1 MFRKLAERRDLP
13 HLKRLPATQVRAYVQ
28 RLRHTP
34 LAIKWFIE
42 AVDAGGQPDDLL
54 RDQTMLLD
62 FCMTSIYE
70 SLEDTAQDLLVVL
83 YAVDAPIGLS
93 DMAILSELSLD
104 DLRRAVHEL
113 RRRSL
118 VEVHALAGAALVQRY
133 SLASAAR
140 EYMRTAAR
148 PQDEALATIEARL
161 VEMRRSEALRR
172 RDEARAFLMP
182 HAVAIASEEQQPIA
196 HLLREAY
203 FANRDGDIDAARSLI
218 SDARRL
224 DPEYFEVSRV
234 EAFIEAGHRPDHA
247 IELYREAHELAPPE
261 FKGKV
266 AYFHAGLLMSVL
278 RSPDLAEPLAEE
290 AHSVLE
296 VAETALRLAQVRL
309 ALGKVE
315 SATELLAYASHNATE
330 ERTATIARTQLTQ
343 AAARQVERLRNAD
356 SPVEALTLGT
366 TYLAAALASIDQ
378 GVADAMLRPNALE
391 LVTEMAQALVLVR
404 TLSDQ
409 SDALS
414 TVLEAA
420 PGLIS
425 ATPTFVRKD
434 ELDRALAE
442 LVTRDDLPQ
451 QAARPIGE
459 IRASLFAAA
468 QPLEGGRRRGLVHRF
483 FVGKGGLIMSG
494 GDEGYVPFGTEAAAT
509 ETAALLIPGA
519 SISYSVTSESGSE
532 RGTTIRYEGAS
543 EEREAVLRNRRGTVV
558 KTTYDYAFA
567 VDKLTGVFVFVHRN
581 HFPEPTEWEL
591 LERGDEVDYDL
602 ELSNDGRWRAAR
614 RSARLAR
621 GG

>member
-1 MFRKLAERRDLP
+1 
-13 HLKRLPATQVRAYVQ
+13 
-28 RLRHTP
+28 
-34 LAIKWFIE
+34 
-42 AVDAGGQPDDLL
+42 
-54 RDQTMLLD
+54 
-62 FCMTSIYE
+62 
-70 SLEDTAQDLLVVL
+70 
-83 YAVDAPIGLS
+83 
-93 DMAILSELSLD
+93 
-104 DLRRAVHEL
+104 
-113 RRRSL
+113 
-118 VEVHALAGAALVQRY
+118 
-133 SLASAAR
+133 
-140 EYMRTAAR
+140 MRTAAR
-148 PQDEALATIEARL
+148 PADEALASIEARL

-224 DPEYFEVSRV
+224 DPEYFEVPRI
-234 EAFIEAGHRPDHA
+234 EAYIEAGHRPDHA

-266 AYFHAGLLMSVL
+266 AFFHAGLLMSVL

-290 AHSVLE
+290 AHTVLE

-309 ALGKVE
+309 ALGKLE
-315 SATELLAYASHNATE
+315 SASELLAYAVQNATE
-330 ERTATIARTQLTQ
+330 QRTATIARTQLTQ
-343 AAARQVERLRNAD
+343 TAARQVERLRKAD
-356 SPVEALTLGT
+356 SPTDALVLGI
-366 TYLAAALASIDQ
+366 TYLAAALASIEQ
-378 GVADAMLRPNALE
+378 GVADALLRPNALE
-391 LVTEMAQALVLVR
+391 LVTEMARALVLAP

-409 SDALS
+409 SEALNA
-414 TVLEAA
+414 VLGAA

-425 ATPTFVRKD
+425 ATPTFGRKD

-442 LVTRDDLPQ
+442 LVSRDDLPQ
-451 QAARPIGE
+451 PDARLIGE

-494 GDEGYVPFGTEAAAT
+494 GDEAYVPFDTDAVT
-509 ETAALLIPGA
+509 SDTAALLVPGA
-519 SISYSVTSESGSE
+519 SVSYSATSEQGREHS
-532 RGTTIRYEGAS
+532 TAIRYEGAA
-543 EEREAVLRNRRGTVV
+543 EDREAVLRNRRGTVV

-591 LERGDEVDYDL
+591 LERGDDVDYDL